1 MEQRWLW
8 ESAVPELVTKWV
20 LKISDYSELPFTQ
33 TQLTNTEIIM
43 LLVVLSWQDKGEVL
57 SYKEVFMV
65 PKTNIMGIP
74 KQGIYNV
81 YRFCSR
87 LVFFRWNE

>member
-1 MEQRWLW
+1 MALGICCAGTGNKVSFKDIMPQT
-8 ESAVPELVTKWV
+8 SHK
-20 LKISDYSELPFTQ
+20 
-33 TQLTNTEIIM
+33 TQLTNTEM
-43 LLVVLSWQDKGEVL
+43 LLVVLPWQDKGEVL
-57 SYKEVFMV
+57 SSSEVFMV
-65 PKTNIMGIP
+65 AKTNIMGIP